1 MQINYNQESFKK
13 GEEFEK
19 YVEEVIF
26 PEAHYELLHK
36 TSDSKQNIRRYSRKS
51 MEPDFQFKCRV
62 SGKEFYIEAKWR
74 AKPYKD
80 KYDVLSASQFESFP
94 KLHSKITPVFIVF
107 GYGGNAFN
115 PDYISLIPLKDI
127 TAPKISPAK
136 VHSYNIDK
144 TYFPNSQF
152 TNEDSVTE
160 DNDNNTTVLDSETE
174 KVSKPNSK
182 IIGLAAVGLLAIIL
196 SIYSFAISGPE
207 NASPEEK
214 LQDLVANYY
223 QSMNSNQIEKLPEFL
238 SPQVES
244 WYGTRN
250 MSLNQIIKDA
260 KNHRGTYPFSSTD
273 INWDSFKV
281 MKQSD
286 GTFMALYDMV
296 YKRKKNIDD
305 DYKIFHLHM
314 ITIWD
319 KNFKMKSI
327 SEIRN

>member
-1 MQINYNQESFKK
+1 MQTNYNQESFKK

-80 KYDVLSASQFESFP
+80 KYEVLSASQFESFP
-94 KLHSKITPVFIVF
+94 KLHSKSTPVFIVF

-144 TYFPNSQF
+144 TYFPNSKF
-152 TNEDSVTE
+152 TNNDFKSEENE
-160 DNDNNTTVLDSETE
+160 DNFAPLN
-174 KVSKPNSK
+174 SKIQKTHRPNSK
-182 IIGLAAVGLLAIIL
+182 IFGLAAVGIIAIFI
-196 SIYSFAISGPE
+196 SIYSFALSEPE
-207 NASPEEK
+207 NATPEEK
-214 LQDLVANYY
+214 LQDLVENYY

-238 SPQVES
+238 SSNVES
-244 WYGTRN
+244 WYGTKD

-260 KNHRGTYPFSSTD
+260 KNHRGTYPYSSTD
-273 INWDSFKV
+273 IDWDSFKV

-286 GTFMALYDMV
+286 GTYMASYDMI
-296 YKRKKNIDD
+296 YKRKKDIDD
-305 DYKIFHLHM
+305 DYKIFNLHM
-314 ITIWD
+314 ITTWD
-319 KNFKMKSI
+319 KNLKMKSI
-327 SEIRN
+327 REIRN